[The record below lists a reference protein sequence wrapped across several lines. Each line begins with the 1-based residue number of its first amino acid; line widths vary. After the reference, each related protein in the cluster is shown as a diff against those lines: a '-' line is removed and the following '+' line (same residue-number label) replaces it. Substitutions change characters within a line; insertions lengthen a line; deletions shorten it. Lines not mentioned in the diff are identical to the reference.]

1 MNDFPE
7 VPGSSYWLGRRR
19 LLGGAGACAALA
31 MAAPLASRGVLAN
44 PVFAKY
50 PFSLGVASGDPLP
63 DGVLLWTRL
72 APEPLDGGGM
82 PMQPVSVTWEVA
94 ADEEMKTVKQKGST
108 LARPELGHAVHVEV
122 QGLEPGRWYWYRFIS
137 GTVASPI
144 GRTRTAPAANAPVD
158 RLRFAFAS
166 CQHYEQ
172 GYYTAHRHLA
182 GEDLDL
188 VLFLGDYIY
197 ETKGHDGYT
206 RRHDGPE
213 IVTLEQYRNRYA
225 LYKSDPDL
233 QAAHAA
239 FPWVVTSDDHEVVN
253 DYAGDIDRKHDMP
266 RDEFLRRRTAAYQA
280 YYEHMPLRRSAK
292 PSGPNMLLYRR
303 LAFGG
308 LAEFN
313 LLDTRQYRTAQPCG
327 GYRDFNNDY
336 RKVARC
342 SQALDPSATML
353 GAVQERWLLEGL
365 GRSRAR
371 WNVLAQQVPMMQW
384 DRRRNK
390 RDETR
395 FNMDKWDGYLVARK
409 RVLDFLAN
417 RRPSNPIVVTGDVHA
432 NWVGDLLADF
442 DNPDSAIVG
451 SEFVG
456 TSMSSGGDG
465 KAGKGRRML
474 AANPHIKFVNKRR
487 GYVRCTVTEDR
498 WQADYRVVPF
508 VTRRGAPISTRASFV
523 VENGVRGVE
532 SA

>member
-7 VPGSSYWLGRRR
+7 VLGSSYRISRRR

-31 MAAPLASRGVLAN
+31 MTTPLASRGVLGN
-44 PVFAKY
+44 PGFAKY
-50 PFSLGVASGDPLP
+50 PFSLGVASGEPLP

-82 PMQPVSVTWEVA
+82 PMRPVSVAWEVA
-94 ADEEMKTVKQKGST
+94 ADDKMKAVKQKGST
-108 LARPELGHAVHVEV
+108 IARPELGHAVHVEV
-122 QGLEPGRWYWYRFIS
+122 QGLEPGRWYWYRFSS

-166 CQHYEQ
+166 CQHYER
-172 GYYTAHRHLA
+172 GHYTAHRHMA

-197 ETKGHDGYT
+197 ETKAHDGYT
-206 RRHDGPE
+206 REHDGPE
-213 IVTLEQYRNRYA
+213 VETLEEYRNRYA

-253 DYAGDIDRKHDMP
+253 DYAGDIDRKHETP
-266 RDEFLRRRTAAYQA
+266 RDEFLRRRAASYQA

-327 GYRDFNNDY
+327 AYKDY
-336 RKVARC
+336 KNAARC

-371 WNVLAQQVPMMQW
+371 WNVLAQQVPMMQRIKPE
-384 DRRRNK
+384 DG
-390 RDETR
+390 EPL

-409 RVLDFLAN
+409 HILDFLAN

-451 SEFVG
+451 TEFVG
-456 TSMSSGGDG
+456 TSISSGGDG
-465 KAGKGRRML
+465 HDTTSRGRRIVD
-474 AANPHIKFVNKRR
+474 ANEHLKFYNRQR
-487 GYVRCTVTEDR
+487 GYVRCTVTKDR
-498 WQADYRVVPF
+498 WQADCRVVPF

-523 VENGVRGVE
+523 VENGVPGVKP
-532 SA
+532 A